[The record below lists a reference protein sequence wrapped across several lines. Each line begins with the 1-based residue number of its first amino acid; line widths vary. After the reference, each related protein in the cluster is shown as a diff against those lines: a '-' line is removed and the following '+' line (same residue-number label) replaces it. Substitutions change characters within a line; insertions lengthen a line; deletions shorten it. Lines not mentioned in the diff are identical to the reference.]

1 MDRLITIDDALY
13 IFDNFTGGFK
23 SEKDLLNFRKM
34 LEDVAIPSAEPYKGM
49 TNGEVLQSLFPNII
63 AKVNELLGE
72 QGTVFFEDTD
82 DVIIFPLDWWNSLY
96 KGEQE

>member
-1 MDRLITIDDALY
+1 MTKEQAINRLTRIQEMLYREDAEAVGMAIESLQ
-13 IFDNFTGGFK
+13 
-23 SEKDLLNFRKM
+23 
-34 LEDVAIPSAEPYKGM
+34 VIPSAEPYKGM

-82 DVIIFPLDWWNSLY
+82 DVIIFPLDWWNSPY
-96 KGEQE
+96 KGEQP